1 MKDSTLS
8 LQEKLDMVESKL
20 SCAIGM
26 KETIEYDL
34 EEELD
39 EETRVQLEQGLVEY
53 KSIINALRAFK
64 IDMLE

>member
-8 LQEKLDMVESKL
+8 LQEKLDMIESKL

-39 EETRVQLEQGLVEY
+39 EETRVQLERALVEY
-53 KSIINALRAFK
+53 KNIINALRAFK
-64 IDMLE
+64 ETC

>member
-8 LQEKLDMVESKL
+8 LQEKLDMIESKL

-39 EETRVQLEQGLVEY
+39 EETRVQLEQALVEY
-53 KSIINALRAFK
+53 KNIINALRAFK
-64 IDMLE
+64 ETC

>member
-8 LQEKLDMVESKL
+8 LQEKLDMIESKL

-39 EETRVQLEQGLVEY
+39 EETRVQLEQALVEY
-53 KSIINALRAFK
+53 KNIINALRAFK

>member
-8 LQEKLDMVESKL
+8 LQEKLDMIESKL

-53 KSIINALRAFK
+53 KNIINALQAFK
-64 IDMLE
+64 ETC